1 MTAGSLYRKIAKSL
15 APLREGTA
23 EGAIASEGWQ
33 DKRDSLR
40 RSLAVV
46 FVLLVKMFARAAHSK
61 HSLCAAARHCP
72 DSHFF
77 TSRDSCHVS

>member
-40 RSLAVV
+40 LSRAVV
-46 FVLLVKMFARAAHSK
+46 LALLVNTFAQAAHSRR
-61 HSLCAAARHCP
+61 SLTI
-72 DSHFF
+72 S
-77 TSRDSCHVS
+77 TSRYTDSTIFSSSDSCRVS

>member
-1 MTAGSLYRKIAKSL
+1 MTSGSLYRKIAKSL

-40 RSLAVV
+40 LGPAVV
-46 FVLLVKMFARAAHSK
+46 LALLVNMFAQAANSRC
-61 HSLCAAARHCP
+61 SLSISTSQCT
-72 DSHFF
+72 DSSNF
-77 TSRDSCHVS
+77 TSSDFRHVS